1 MSGKG
6 GLRMKE
12 QKTTQGKWYDAV
24 QRYTERLVAI
34 KSVSPSEDE
43 VRVAEAV
50 VDFLK
55 ETQMEK
61 AYTAIGLDAVEVD
74 PYHRQNAYA
83 FLKGQHPQTVVLL
96 GHIDT
101 VGTADY
107 GPFEQLALQPT
118 LLAEVQDQLAEITP
132 GLREDLENPASQNDW
147 MLGRGVVDMKSGVAV
162 NIAIM
167 RHCAQLARQGRLP
180 LSMVLLATVDEEN
193 ESAGVLQA
201 VQFLLKLREQYGLQY
216 VGVIN
221 TDYTGAR
228 TPGDPHRYAY
238 TGTIGKLLPTFLVV
252 GAESHVGEPF
262 EGLDANLLAAQI
274 IADLSMNETLCDEI
288 RGQKTPPPV
297 TLHATD
303 LKSNYDV
310 QLPFMAYF
318 YLNVLTLSTT
328 PDELLARLREHTEA
342 ALQRVLAR
350 IEAAEQRWNTS
361 AGVHHRAYQVFTF
374 AELYER
380 VSQSRGHQQVEETLD
395 DEWEHS
401 LIYFDSR
408 VRDAR
413 ERSVLL
419 VQRLWR
425 LSGLSGP
432 AVVLFYS
439 PPYYPHVGATSCPL
453 QDAVEAVAR
462 AHPDLL
468 LKVEEYYPFLS
479 DMSYLRGNPGVDLS
493 ALTQNMPLWSDEDN
507 AQRPGAY
514 SLPLREIQLLDA
526 PFVNLGPY
534 GRAPHQRGERLLMSY
549 SFEILPQL
557 ITEVIKY
564 LAQHTTNS

>member
-1 MSGKG
+1 
-6 GLRMKE
+6 MKE
-12 QKTTQGKWYDAV
+12 QKPMPDKWYETI
-24 QRYTERLVAI
+24 RRSTEQLVAI
-34 KSVSPSEDE
+34 KSVSPGEEEDG
-43 VRVAEAV
+43 VAKAV
-50 VDFLK
+50 VELLG
-55 ETQMEK
+55 EAGLNE
-61 AYTAIGLDAVEVD
+61 AYTAIGLDAVEAD
-74 PYHRQNAYA
+74 PYRRHNAYA
-83 FLKGQHPQTVVLL
+83 FLKGQHPQAVVLL

-107 GPFEQLALQPT
+107 GPFEHLALQPR
-118 LLAEVQDQLAEITP
+118 LLAEVPNQLAEIASV
-132 GLREDLENPASQNDW
+132 LREDLENPAFQNDW

-167 RHCAQLARQGRLP
+167 RQCAELARQGHLP
-180 LSMVLLATVDEEN
+180 LSIVLLATVDEEN

-201 VQFLLKLREQYGLQY
+201 VRFLLKLREQHGLQY

-262 EGLDANLLAAQI
+262 EGLDANLLAAEI
-274 IADLSMNETLCDEI
+274 IADLSMNETLCDEV

-297 TLHATD
+297 TLHAAD

-328 PDELLARLREHTEA
+328 PGELLARLRKQTEA
-342 ALQRVLAR
+342 ALQRVLDR
-350 IEAAEQRWNTS
+350 IEAAEQRWNTN
-361 AGVHHRAYQVFTF
+361 AVAHHRAHQVYTF
-374 AELYER
+374 AELYR
-380 VSQSRGHQQVEETLD
+380 LVSQSKGKQQVEETLD
-395 DEWEHS
+395 DEWNRS
-401 LIYFDSR
+401 LAYPDGR
-408 VRDAR
+408 ARDAR
-413 ERSVLL
+413 ERSVQL

-432 AVVLFYS
+432 AAVLFYS
-439 PPYYPHVGATSCPL
+439 PPYYPHIGAIPCPL
-453 QDAVEAVAR
+453 QDAVEAIAR
-462 AHPDLL
+462 AHANLQL
-468 LKVEEYYPFLS
+468 RVEEYYPFLS
-479 DMSYLRGNPGVDLS
+479 DMSYLRGDPEVDIS
-493 ALTQNMPLWSDEDN
+493 ALTQNMPLWSDRGDTR
-507 AQRPGAY
+507 RPGAY
-514 SLPLREIQLLDA
+514 SLPLREIQSLNA

-549 SFEILPQL
+549 SFEVLPQL
-557 ITEVIKY
+557 ITEVIEY
-564 LAQHTTNS
+564 LAQHTTSN

>member
-1 MSGKG
+1 MP
-6 GLRMKE
+6 E
-12 QKTTQGKWYDAV
+12 QEMMQGKWYGTV
-24 QRYTERLVAI
+24 RKYTERLVGI

-50 VDFLK
+50 VEFLK
-55 ETQMEK
+55 EGGLEE
-61 AYTAIGLDAVEVD
+61 AYTAIGLDAVEAD

-107 GPFEQLALQPT
+107 GPFEHLALDPT
-118 LLAEVQDQLAEITP
+118 RLAEAKHQLAEITP
-132 GLREDLENPASQNDW
+132 ALREDIAHPVSGADW

-167 RHCAQLARQGRLP
+167 RHCAELARQGRLP
-180 LSMVLLATVDEEN
+180 LSVVLLATVDEEN
-193 ESAGVLQA
+193 ASAGVLRA
-201 VQFLLKLREQYGLQY
+201 VRFLLRLREQHGLEY

-228 TPGDPHRYAY
+228 SPGDPHRYCY

-262 EGLDANLLAAQI
+262 EGVDANLLAAEL
-274 IADLSMNETLCDEI
+274 IADLSMNETLCDVV

-303 LKSNYDV
+303 LKTNYDV

-328 PDELLARLREHTEA
+328 PGELLERLRQRSEA
-342 ALQRVLAR
+342 ALHRVLAR
-350 IEAAEQRWNTS
+350 IEAAEQRWNEGRP
-361 AGVHHRAYQVFTF
+361 AHRRAAQVLTF
-374 AELYER
+374 AELSTL
-380 VSQSRGHQQVEETLD
+380 VSQSKGEQQVRAALT
-395 DEWEHS
+395 DEWERM
-401 LIYFDSR
+401 LTRPDGQM
-408 VRDAR
+408 RDAR
-413 ERSVLL
+413 ERSVHL

-439 PPYYPHVGATSCPL
+439 PPYYPHVGAIPCPL

-462 AHPDLL
+462 AHADLQL
-468 LKVEEYYPFLS
+468 QVEEFYPFLS
-479 DMSYLRGNPGVDLS
+479 DMSYLRGEPGVDLT
-493 ALTQNMPLWSDEDN
+493 ALTQNMPLWSE
-507 AQRPGAY
+507 AGESQRPGAY
-514 SLPLREIQLLDA
+514 SLPLREIQALNV

-549 SFEILPQL
+549 SFEVLPQL
-557 ITEVIKY
+557 ITEVMDY
-564 LAQHTTNS
+564 LAQYL